1 MYYIFVGETL
11 KTINMA
17 RITKGILG
25 GFSGKVGTIVGANW
39 RGQDIIRSTPKPSSR
54 PPSEKQLLQQEKFK
68 LVIGFLQ
75 PLNSIQKRYFGSGSG
90 SKSRVNMAVSY
101 TIGEAIQVTANLPEI
116 VFAKVLITKGDL
128 AGFQNVT
135 ATPQSGQI
143 IRLNW
148 EDNSVQGNANATD
161 KANVVCYCEEL
172 GAFNIFESVADR
184 NLMTAD
190 ITLPVSYS
198 GKEVHVWTYFNN
210 AAETTACSSP
220 YLGIITLI

>member
-1 MYYIFVGETL
+1 
-11 KTINMA
+11 MA

-54 PPSEKQLLQQEKFK
+54 PPSEKQLLQQDKFK

-101 TIGEAIQVTANLPEI
+101 TINEAIQVTANVPEI
-116 VFAKVLITKGDL
+116 MFPKVLITKGDL

-135 ATPQSGQI
+135 ATPQSGQVI
-143 IRLNW
+143 SLNW
-148 EDNSVQGNANATD
+148 EDNSLQGNANATD
-161 KANVVCYCEEL
+161 KVNAVCYCEEL
-172 GAFNIFESVADR
+172 GTFDLFESIAERSIMGANV
-184 NLMTAD
+184 
-190 ITLPVSYS
+190 TLPASYA
-198 GKEVHVWTYFNN
+198 GKEVHVWAYFNN
-210 AAETTACSSP
+210 TAETTSCNSP
-220 YLGIITLI
+220 YLGIFTLI